1 MELLEPFRFRL
12 PIAIRYG
19 DMDTLGHVNN
29 AKYLTYVEQAR
40 IRYIR
45 ELALWSGGVSEM
57 GLIVARIECDYKLP
71 LTMDD
76 GEAIVYQRVTR
87 MGTKSFDI
95 EFVITR
101 KDASGEAV
109 AAQGKVVLVVY
120 DYNHNTSVT
129 MPEEWRAKIV
139 AYEPALR
146 AK

>member
-1 MELLEPFRFRL
+1 MERLEPFRFRL
-12 PIAIRYG
+12 AIPIRYA

-40 IRYIR
+40 ICYIR
-45 ELALWSGGVSEM
+45 ELSLWSGGVSEM

-95 EFVITR
+95 EFIITR
-101 KDASGEAV
+101 KDGEREAI
-109 AAQGKVVLVVY
+109 AAQGKVVMVVY
-120 DYNHNTSVT
+120 DYTRNVSVT
-129 MPEEWRAKIV
+129 MPEDWRAKIV